1 MGAWGQRIYKVVRLA
16 ISLLGLA
23 MMAVALVAVWVVSP
37 HSPLE
42 QAANRARDAQF
53 EKQKEFKL
61 SLCRAAAACK
71 KYGGARLECARAGN
85 FQNCLRIKM
94 GDDSYPYAGT
104 CSGNDLGAPAMPLPL
119 NTPNA
124 VDCFFRTLFNSA
136 S

>member
-85 FQNCLRIKM
+85 FPELLADQNGGRLIPLRRYM
-94 GDDSYPYAGT
+94 Q
-104 CSGNDLGAPAMPLPL
+104 
-119 NTPNA
+119 
-124 VDCFFRTLFNSA
+124 R
-136 S
+136 